1 LDIAPDN
8 VEVMYRAASIY
19 ENLGMRDDAL
29 LWIGKAIENG
39 YSRSEIEN
47 QPELKQL
54 MADER
59 YQQLLQDS
67 YNNPDLK

>member
-8 VEVMYRAASIY
+8 LEVMFRAAYTY

-54 MADER
+54 VTDER
-59 YQQLLQDS
+59 YQQLLQDKN
-67 YNNPDLK
+67 NNPDLK

>member
-1 LDIAPDN
+1 
-8 VEVMYRAASIY
+8 MYRAASTY

-39 YSRSEIEN
+39 YSLSEIEN

-54 MADER
+54 LADER
-59 YQQLLQDS
+59 YQQLLQDK
-67 YNNPDLK
+67 NNNSDSK